1 MFDVL
6 RQRLSEEEQ
15 EQYDRYD
22 GRAALACH
30 FLMWPLILAFAFYYS
45 GLTRTALL
53 FFAISAVALP
63 IMLIMAKR
71 ARAIREL
78 AEERYAAIMNVDYD
92 AGKNDSGQSS

>member
-71 ARAIREL
+71 ARAIREM

-92 AGKNDSGQSS
+92 SGKSDSDKTS